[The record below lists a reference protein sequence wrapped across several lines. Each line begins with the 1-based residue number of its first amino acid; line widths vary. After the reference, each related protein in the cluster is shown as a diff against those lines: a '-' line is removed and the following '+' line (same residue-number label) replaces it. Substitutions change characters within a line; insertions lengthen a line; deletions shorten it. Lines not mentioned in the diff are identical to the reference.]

1 MANEVYITFAYECL
15 YLPISPKHRLTH
27 TTTRVKMVKVKLT
40 ISIQPE
46 LVRWIDEQI
55 AKGYF
60 ADRSHAMQYAI
71 MKVKELME
79 KGEIKF

>member
-1 MANEVYITFAYECL
+1 MI
-15 YLPISPKHRLTH
+15 
-27 TTTRVKMVKVKLT
+27 KMVKVKLT

-46 LVRWIDEQI
+46 LIRWIDEQI
-55 AKGYF
+55 LKGYF

-71 MKVKELME
+71 LKVKQLME

>member
-1 MANEVYITFAYECL
+1 
-15 YLPISPKHRLTH
+15 
-27 TTTRVKMVKVKLT
+27 MVKVKLT